1 MQTCRCGIVFK
12 AYPKLFHD
20 TLFEKSVQF
29 YATFMTPAEDTE
41 RTQKTFYDLQCQRTN
56 IRRSRAAPDASSK
69 QKVTYYQ
76 ELKQISQKK
85 SQICA
90 CRKSA
95 GTGKPEIDKASVHRI
110 LFVSE
115 SKISNLLKVETY

>member
-76 ELKQISQKK
+76 ELKQISQKNLK
-85 SQICA
+85 Y
-90 CRKSA
+90 
-95 GTGKPEIDKASVHRI
+95 VHVEKV
-110 LFVSE
+110 LAQG
-115 SKISNLLKVETY
+115 NLK